1 MQWPQRLSVAT
12 ERAAAAPESPTEP
25 TAGGPTATRD
35 VASHVPPQEGL
46 EPVRV
51 LLGDADLA
59 GWVAPHGERLTD
71 VLQRRGSLAFLPAV
85 AQAGEWVELSSRDLY
100 AVVPPP
106 HVSPPEFRV
115 KRQRQQVLARFGR
128 YAVIG
133 IAHLRPG
140 EEQDP
145 LLRATRPFL
154 PLTEATLTMD
164 GDESSALHL
173 DVIIVNL
180 AHVEAFGPA

>member
-1 MQWPQRLSVAT
+1 MQWPLRLSVAT
-12 ERAAAAPESPTEP
+12 ERSTAAPDIPTEQTP
-25 TAGGPTATRD
+25 ATSARSPEAAPHTAPR
-35 VASHVPPQEGL
+35 EGL

-51 LLGDADLA
+51 LLADADLA
-59 GWVAPHGERLTD
+59 GWVEPHGERLTD
-71 VLQRRGSLAFLPAV
+71 ILQRRSTLPFLPAF
-85 AQAGEWVELSSRDLY
+85 AQAEEWVELSSRDLY

-115 KRQRQQVLARFGR
+115 QRQRQQVLARFGR

-164 GDESSALHL
+164 GEDSNALHL
-173 DVIIVNL
+173 DVLIVNL
-180 AHVEAFGPA
+180 AHVEEFGPA

>member
-1 MQWPQRLSVAT
+1 MQWPLRLSAAS
-12 ERAAAAPESPTEP
+12 ERAAVAADPSTAPTREESVPTGE
-25 TAGGPTATRD
+25 ATH
-35 VASHVPPQEGL
+35 ANPPQEEL

-51 LLGDADLA
+51 LLADADLA
-59 GWVAPHGERLTD
+59 GWVEPHGERLTD
-71 VLQRRGSLAFLPAV
+71 ILQRRSALAFLPAF
-85 AQAGEWVELSSRDLY
+85 ARAGEWVELSSRDLY

-128 YAVIG
+128 YAVVG

-164 GDESSALHL
+164 GDESTALHL

-180 AHVEAFGPA
+180 AHVEAFGPI